1 MGPHDLTAA
10 AAAAKL
16 QDGTLTAEALT
27 RSCLER
33 IATRETEVRAFVFL
47 DPQLAIAAAREV
59 DKATTK
65 GRLHG
70 LPIGIKDMIHT
81 ADMPTTH
88 NSPIYQGHA
97 ARLDAACVA
106 VSRGEGAVILGKTDT
121 LEFAAGGRR
130 ARTSNPHDPART
142 PGGSS
147 SGSAAA
153 VAAKMVPL
161 AYGTQTGGSTI
172 RPASF
177 CGLYAMK
184 PTHGVVSTEGFKR
197 YSHTLDTIGWYG
209 RCPADLALPARAFR
223 LFGMDAPSAPKP
235 IRGLRI
241 GLCEGPN
248 WAKASSEA
256 REALH
261 LAGQRLQQAGA
272 IVEPLTLP
280 APFAELDRAQQTIM
294 WSEGRGAFLAE
305 YLLHHS
311 KLHQDFRDRVENARG
326 LTPEAVL
333 AAHDLAAECRRAFD
347 ALFAP
352 GGGLDAVLTPSAP
365 GEAPVGLHN
374 NGDPVFNAM
383 WTLLHAPCIAI
394 PCHKGPNGMPVGVQ
408 IVGPRYGDTA
418 LLAVAEAVGPAID
431 PTLG

>member
-1 MGPHDLTAA
+1 MEPHDLTAA

-16 QDGTLTAEALT
+16 QEGTLTAEALT

-33 IATRETEVRAFVFL
+33 AAAREAEVRAFVFL
-47 DPQLAIAAAREV
+47 DPLLAVSAAREV
-59 DKATTK
+59 DKATAR
-65 GRLHG
+65 GVLHG

-106 VSRGEGAVILGKTDT
+106 ISRGEGAVILGKTDT

-130 ARTSNPHDPART
+130 ARTANPHDPTRT

-153 VAAKMVPL
+153 VAARMVPL

-177 CGLYAMK
+177 CGVYAMK
-184 PTHGVVSTEGFKR
+184 PTHGVVSTEGVKR

-223 LFGMDAPSAPKP
+223 LFGMDAPAAPRP
-235 IRGLRI
+235 LGTIRI

-248 WAKASSEA
+248 WEKAAPEA

-261 LAGQRLQQAGA
+261 LAGRRLQEAGA

-280 APFAELDRAQQTIM
+280 APFAELDQAQKTVM
-294 WSEGRGAFLAE
+294 WSEGLGAFLAE
-305 YLLHHS
+305 YLLHHA
-311 KLHQDFRDRVENARG
+311 KLHQDFRDRVENASG
-326 LTPEAVL
+326 LTPAAVV
-333 AAHDLAAECRRAFD
+333 AAHDLAAECRRGFD
-347 ALFAP
+347 ALFP
-352 GGGLDAVLTPSAP
+352 GIDAVLTPSAP

-394 PCHKGPNGMPVGVQ
+394 PCHAGPNGMPVGVQ
-408 IVGPRYGDTA
+408 IVGPRYGDAA
-418 LLAVAEAVGPAID
+418 LLAVAAAVAPAID
-431 PTLG
+431 RPAG

>member
-1 MGPHDLTAA
+1 MEPHDLTAA

-33 IATRETEVRAFVFL
+33 IAAEEPRVRAFVFL
-47 DPQLAIAAAREV
+47 DPALAIAQAREA
-59 DKATTK
+59 DKAYAR
-65 GRLHG
+65 GALHG

-130 ARTSNPHDPART
+130 ARTSNPHDETRT

-153 VAAKMVPL
+153 VAARMVPL

-177 CGLYAMK
+177 CGVHAMK
-184 PTHGVVSTEGFKR
+184 PTHGVVSTEGVKR

-223 LFGMDAPSAPKP
+223 LWGMEAPPAPKP
-235 IRGLRI
+235 LKDLRI
-241 GLCEGPN
+241 GLCEGPY
-248 WAKASSEA
+248 WDRAEPAA
-256 REALH
+256 QEALH
-261 LAGQRLQQAGA
+261 LAGRRLQAAGA
-272 IVEPLTLP
+272 IVEPLLLP
-280 APFAELDRAQQTIM
+280 APFEGLDQAQRSIM

-305 YLLHHS
+305 YLLHHA
-311 KLHQDFRDRVENARG
+311 KLHQEFRERVENG
-326 LTPEAVL
+326 LQLTPAAIV
-333 AAHDLAAECRRAFD
+333 AAHDLAADCRRRFD
-347 ALFAP
+347 ALFP
-352 GGGLDAVLTPSAP
+352 GIDAVLTCSAP

-374 NGDPVFNAM
+374 NGDPVFNAL

-394 PCHKGPNGMPVGVQ
+394 PCHTGPNGMPVGVQ
-408 IVGPRYGDTA
+408 IVGPRYGDAA
-418 LLAVAEAVGPAID
+418 LLAVAEAVAPVVD
-431 PTLG
+431 PGLIATS